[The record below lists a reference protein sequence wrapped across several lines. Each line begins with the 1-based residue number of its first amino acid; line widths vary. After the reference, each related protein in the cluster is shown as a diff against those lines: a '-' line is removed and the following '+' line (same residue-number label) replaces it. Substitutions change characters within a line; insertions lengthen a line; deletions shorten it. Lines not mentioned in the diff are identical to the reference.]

1 MSAPLSRAS
10 SGLEFATIAPDRS
23 CSTELPAARSEF
35 AYPLIS
41 TNRVD
46 EFRDHPLG
54 DLAASAN
61 RRPSLKP
68 KSTTCCSKSGATENS
83 SPKSWLGRK
92 TGSSSK
98 AISSR
103 WRSLTHEFLAL
114 MLGVRRETAGVTEAL
129 QSLKRQKL
137 IDAGRNQIIV
147 LNRKGFE
154 RLAGKAYG
162 TPEREYRR
170 LIG

>member
-61 RRPSLKP
+61 RRPSLKRT
-68 KSTTCCSKSGATENS
+68 SAAFTRSQG
-83 SPKSWLGRK
+83 
-92 TGSSSK
+92 GSSLRH
-98 AISSR
+98 SSACR
-103 WRSLTHEFLAL
+103 IRTVIRLSTLAEVRLSALRSRAVIRIE
-114 MLGVRRETAGVTEAL
+114 
-129 QSLKRQKL
+129 
-137 IDAGRNQIIV
+137 
-147 LNRKGFE
+147 
-154 RLAGKAYG
+154 
-162 TPEREYRR
+162 
-170 LIG
+170 

>member
-1 MSAPLSRAS
+1 MNYETTLC
-10 SGLEFATIAPDRS
+10 G
-23 CSTELPAARSEF
+23 
-35 AYPLIS
+35 
-41 TNRVD
+41 
-46 EFRDHPLG
+46 
-54 DLAASAN
+54 SAN